1 MRTCPSWKSARN
13 IHSTRTRSFSG
24 SVHLQCGSPTSLPS
38 PLPTSILL
46 CASYQQVHTRH
57 PFRCGT
63 HARIQQLFYM
73 CERKRAPSV
82 RANRAYNCKRVRCV
96 CVTLNWSFR
105 SAVRCGALRMGVA
118 CMHVHKYICLCVWR
132 LWVALGTR
140 PSRCGG
146 AVPAAMQVS
155 AGADERAYGNYVSS
169 SPLNRGQAPTYQRA
183 LSLQRGLNEIV

>member
-1 MRTCPSWKSARN
+1 MSTQPERGHFRVQCICSAG
-13 IHSTRTRSFSG
+13 HQQ
-24 SVHLQCGSPTSLPS
+24 VS
-38 PLPTSILL
+38 PLPSQPAFYCVPHINKCTRDTLFDVARTHAFNNCFT
-46 CASYQQVHTRH
+46 CASASAHLPCVRTARTIASG
-57 PFRCGT
+57 CG
-63 HARIQQLFYM
+63 A
-73 CERKRAPSV
+73 
-82 RANRAYNCKRVRCV
+82 CV

-155 AGADERAYGNYVSS
+155 ARADERAYGNYVSS

-183 LSLQRGLNEIV
+183 LSLQCGLNEIV